1 LFKRFKMA
9 YNCQRLVMLCQKM
22 RKKSERI
29 KKNEKLRCLLSKK
42 RIKNERLKRVKIK
55 MLNQQRRK
63 RDPS

>member
-1 LFKRFKMA
+1 
-9 YNCQRLVMLCQKM
+9 M